1 MNTLQNISVL
11 TPHHNAPQGLR
22 IAKNSIPENK
32 LLFPPQFN
40 LLLRLF
46 SCSILIFE

>member
-22 IAKNSIPENK
+22 IAKNPIPENK
-32 LLFPPQFN
+32 LLFPHS
-40 LLLRLF
+40 LF
-46 SCSILIFE
+46 YCLGYFRAVF